1 MTHPQSTRND
11 NLFLADKR
19 DEVHFVSNKKTTAA
33 VEPLGSLNYS
43 VISPIICQEY
53 SQSKGYKSL
62 CGGNKNNKYPSY
74 ISLPFW
80 RLFKIGLSLY

>member
-1 MTHPQSTRND
+1 MKSI
-11 NLFLADKR
+11 LLAI
-19 DEVHFVSNKKTTAA
+19 KTTAA

-62 CGGNKNNKYPSY
+62 CGGNKNIKYPSY
-74 ISLPFW
+74 IGWHFGGFL
-80 RLFKIGLSLY
+80 K